1 MALYAQAPGQTGY
14 TLVAINYGSAS
25 SGSFSYTATAGDG
38 SYGFYTVATDNA
50 GNIQATPA
58 GAQATTVLDTAAP
71 SSTAAPGTDSH
82 DELQRLLHGDRG
94 QRRACAGRAVR
105 PGAGSDW
112 LHKVATNSSAKAA
125 GSFSYTATAGDGSYG
140 FYTVAT
146 DNAGNVPAT
155 PATPQTTTLLDTTPP
170 SSTGELAGATNQTNF
185 TVSYTAADHGALGLA
200 QVALYAQAPGQT
212 GYTKVAT
219 NSSGSGSGS
228 FSYTA
233 TAGDGSYGFYTIAT
247 DNAGNAQA
255 TPAGAQAT
263 TVLDTAAP
271 SSTASSP
278 ALTNQTTFTVSY
290 TAADNTGGSGL
301 AQVAL
306 YAQAP
311 GQTGYT
317 LVAINYGSASS
328 GSFSYTATAGDGSY
342 GFYTVATDNAGNAQ
356 ATPAGAQATT
366 VLDTAAPSSTASSPS
381 TSRTTSFN
389 VSYTA
394 TAGSAGLAQVALY
407 AQAPGQTGYT
417 LVAINYGS
425 ASSGSFSYTA
435 TAGDGSYGFYTV
447 ATDNAGNVQ
456 ATPSM
461 PQTTTL
467 LDTTAPSSTA
477 SSPALTNQT
486 SFNVSYTATAG
497 SAGLAQVALYVQAP
511 GQTGYTKVA
520 TNSSG
525 SGSGSFSY
533 TATAGDGS
541 YGFYTIA
548 TDNAGNI
555 QATPAGRATTVLD
568 TTAPSSTASSPAL
581 TNQTS
586 FNVSYTAADNTGSAG
601 LAQVALYAQ
610 APGQT
615 GYSKVATNSSGSG
628 SGSFSYTAT
637 AGDGS
642 YGFYTVATD
651 NAGNI
656 SDPGGRA
663 GHDRAEHRGAVVDG
677 ELPGAD

>member
-1 MALYAQAPGQTGY
+1 MATDNAGNAQATPAGAQATTVLDTAAPSSTASSPALTNQTTFNVSYTAADNTGGSGLAQVALYAQAPGQTGY

-58 GAQATTVLDTAAP
+58 GAQATTVLNTVAP
-71 SSTAAPGTDSH
+71 SSTASSPA
-82 DELQRLLHGDRG
+82 L
-94 QRRACAGRAVR
+94 
-105 PGAGSDW
+105 
-112 LHKVATNSSAKAA
+112 TNQT
-125 GSFSYTATAGDGSYG
+125 SFNVSYTATAGS
-140 FYTVAT
+140 A
-146 DNAGNVPAT
+146 
-155 PATPQTTTLLDTTPP
+155 
-170 SSTGELAGATNQTNF
+170 
-185 TVSYTAADHGALGLA
+185 GLA

-233 TAGDGSYGFYTIAT
+233 TAGDGSYGFYTVAT
-247 DNAGNAQA
+247 DNAGNIQATPTGAQA
-255 TPAGAQAT
+255 TTLLDTTPPSSTASSLTATNQTTFTVSYTAADNTGGSGLAQVALYAQAPGQTGYTLVATNSSGSGSGSFSYTATAGDGSYGFYTVATDNAGNIQATPTGAQAT

-278 ALTNQTTFTVSY
+278 ALTNQTSFNVSY
-290 TAADNTGGSGL
+290 TATAGSAGL
-301 AQVAL
+301 GQVAL

-381 TSRTTSFN
+381 TSSTTSFN

-394 TAGSAGLAQVALY
+394 TAGSAGLGQVALY

-447 ATDNAGNVQ
+447 ATDNAGNMQ
-456 ATPSM
+456 ATPAGA
-461 PQTTTL
+461 QATTV
-467 LDTTAPSSTA
+467 LDTAAPSSTA
-477 SSPALTNQT
+477 SSPSTSSTT

-497 SAGLAQVALYVQAP
+497 SAGLGQVALYAQAP

-555 QATPAGRATTVLD
+555 QATASTPQTTTLLD
-568 TTAPSSTASSPAL
+568 TTAAHL
-581 TNQTS
+581 
-586 FNVSYTAADNTGSAG
+586 
-601 LAQVALYAQ
+601 
-610 APGQT
+610 
-615 GYSKVATNSSGSG
+615 
-628 SGSFSYTAT
+628 
-637 AGDGS
+637 
-642 YGFYTVATD
+642 
-651 NAGNI
+651 
-656 SDPGGRA
+656 
-663 GHDRAEHRGAVVDG
+663 DG
-677 ELPGAD
+677 ELAEHQQHDELHRLLHGRR